1 MGDPGNLGPVGVP
14 GPRGEVG
21 LAGKPVMNASVVKY

>member
-21 LAGKPVMNASVVKY
+21 LTGKPVMNEC